1 MKPILVHPP
10 GSKVGLPAAGIA
22 DAEVLTVQVR
32 AGGYVTYELAWWV
45 ESERMTAWVEAFE
58 VEGTTRRQRVGF
70 LPGCE

>member
-1 MKPILVHPP
+1 VRPILVFPP

-45 ESERMTAWVEAFE
+45 ESERNTAWVEAFE
-58 VEGTTRRQRVGF
+58 VEGTGPRRRVGF